1 MEQQIADLLRQ
12 NQDLIRALQ
21 IREDSH
27 SHKVTVQFEKF
38 DEENENFDSFI
49 ERFETYLDVQN
60 VPIANRAKVF
70 VSSLSAKL
78 YQLLKNLLAP
88 DIPSDQKLDKLK
100 DALKKHLTPKPL
112 IIPSRHKFL
121 NRKQTEGEGIST
133 YIAELRALAMNCDYD
148 KDMLSIMLR
157 DVFVSGLRDKMILDR
172 LFEEDNINLEKT
184 LNIALAMEKAFRG
197 TNDIMGRAINSMKTF
212 KKHMDKI
219 NFTKSRRKHYIVH
232 DAQVPTMQKEN
243 CRFISSK
250 CNFCGKIG
258 HIKQACFA
266 SKRANAKS
274 VKQKQVTLL
283 NEVEDRNRI
292 PLYELKIQDYIL
304 HEEEPKRP
312 PIMINLKIE
321 NKSCSMELDTGERVR
336 TVPFALKG
344 RVENEIDRLEKEGII
359 EKVDSSE
366 WATPVV
372 PVVKSDGSIRLCAD
386 YSVTLNP
393 NLIVPQHPLPRLDE
407 IFGSLNG
414 GKQFTKLDFKHAYLQ
429 MKVHPD
435 SQKLMTINTH
445 KGLYICKRLM
455 YGLNGAP
462 AIWQRYVDGL
472 FQGMDGVKVFMDD
485 ARITGSDEISHFT
498 ALEEFLRIFLWSK
511 DCQVAFEQI
520 KKEICSPKILV
531 HYDPSLPLTLASDAS
546 PVGIGCV
553 LSHVYPDGSER
564 PIAFASRTLSGS
576 EKKYSQIDKEA
587 LSIVWAVRK
596 FYLYLKGRRFTLITD
611 HKPLIAIFGSKR
623 GLPVLAATRL
633 LHYALILQSFEF
645 DIIFR
650 KTIEHGNADFL
661 SRLPKTSEE
670 LEVKDDITIFQMS
683 QIEALPVTSKELR
696 QETSKD
702 IELGPLLRALR
713 EGKDLQGRE
722 AQYTIEDGCIMYGQR
737 VCIPRKFR
745 KDVLEELHAGH
756 LGIVKMKAIARS
768 FVYWKN
774 IDNDIEEAAKN
785 CVDCARYKADPPKSK
800 VHYWEYPSMQ
810 RIHVDFAG
818 PIFEHTF
825 FLIVDAHSK
834 WLEVYPMKVTTT
846 KKTIEC
852 LRDSFARFGLP
863 RVLVSDNGSQFTSYE
878 FQRFMHK
885 NGVRHKTSAPF
896 KPSSNGQAERY
907 VATLKQ
913 SLRAMHKYE
922 GTIQQKLSTFLMQY
936 RKAPNVTTTLSPAML
951 FLKRD
956 IRTRID
962 LLLPE
967 LKTKIQDKLRRDNF
981 EFRDRKFDV
990 GDRVA
995 VRVYR
1000 AANTRWKFGTIVN
1013 QDGVLHYI
1021 IDVQGTLVR
1030 RHVDQIRPVGDKVQ
1044 ENIIPLMHQRFPSS
1058 EVRENNSNIQH
1069 AETAED
1075 ISKDRNKEL
1084 GSSSVQGVPST
1095 DVAVPDLSQSSA
1107 KETDSETRSPPVPDR
1122 PFPRR
1127 SGRIRRPPERLV
1139 L

>member
-21 IREDSH
+21 IRDDSH
-27 SHKVTVQFEKF
+27 SHKVTVQFDKF

-88 DIPSDQKLDKLK
+88 DIPSDQ
-100 DALKKHLTPKPL
+100 T
-112 IIPSRHKFL
+112 
-121 NRKQTEGEGIST
+121 
-133 YIAELRALAMNCDYD
+133 
-148 KDMLSIMLR
+148 
-157 DVFVSGLRDKMILDR
+157 
-172 LFEEDNINLEKT
+172 
-184 LNIALAMEKAFRG
+184 
-197 TNDIMGRAINSMKTF
+197 
-212 KKHMDKI
+212 
-219 NFTKSRRKHYIVH
+219 
-232 DAQVPTMQKEN
+232 
-243 CRFISSK
+243 
-250 CNFCGKIG
+250 
-258 HIKQACFA
+258 
-266 SKRANAKS
+266 
-274 VKQKQVTLL
+274 
-283 NEVEDRNRI
+283 
-292 PLYELKIQDYIL
+292 
-304 HEEEPKRP
+304 
-312 PIMINLKIE
+312 
-321 NKSCSMELDTGERVR
+321 VR

-472 FQGMDGVKVFMDD
+472 FQGMDGVTVFMDD

-498 ALEEFLRIFLWSK
+498 ALEEFFKKCREHGLKLNLNKSKFFQNEINFLGHRIDSKGLHKTDEKISAVVNAPVPRNVHEVKSFLGLVNFYEKFCENLATIANPLNNLTKKNVRFLWSK

-596 FYLYLKGRRFTLITD
+596 FYLYLKGRRFTFITD

-623 GLPVLAATRL
+623 GLPVLSVTRL
-633 LHYALILQSFEF
+633 LQYALILQSFEF

-661 SRLPKTSEE
+661 SRLPKTSE
-670 LEVKDDITIFQMS
+670 DDITIFR
-683 QIEALPVTSKELR
+683 IEALRVTSKELR
-696 QETSKD
+696 QETSK
-702 IELGPLLRALR
+702 ELGPLLRALR

-722 AQYTIEDGCIMYGQR
+722 AQYTIENGCIMYGQR

-800 VHYWEYPSMQ
+800 VHYWEYPSMPWE

-896 KPSSNGQAERY
+896 KPSSNGQSERY

-936 RKAPNVTTTLSPAML
+936 RKAPN
-951 FLKRD
+951 
-956 IRTRID
+956 
-962 LLLPE
+962 
-967 LKTKIQDKLRRDNF
+967 DKLRRDNF

-1000 AANTRWKFGTIVN
+1000 ASNTRWKFGTIVN

-1044 ENIIPLMHQRFPSS
+1044 ENIIPRMHQRFPSS

-1075 ISKDRNKEL
+1075 ISKDLNKEL

>member
-1 MEQQIADLLRQ
+1 
-12 NQDLIRALQ
+12 
-21 IREDSH
+21 
-27 SHKVTVQFEKF
+27 
-38 DEENENFDSFI
+38 
-49 ERFETYLDVQN
+49 
-60 VPIANRAKVF
+60 
-70 VSSLSAKL
+70 
-78 YQLLKNLLAP
+78 
-88 DIPSDQKLDKLK
+88 
-100 DALKKHLTPKPL
+100 
-112 IIPSRHKFL
+112 
-121 NRKQTEGEGIST
+121 
-133 YIAELRALAMNCDYD
+133 
-148 KDMLSIMLR
+148 
-157 DVFVSGLRDKMILDR
+157 
-172 LFEEDNINLEKT
+172 
-184 LNIALAMEKAFRG
+184 
-197 TNDIMGRAINSMKTF
+197 
-212 KKHMDKI
+212 
-219 NFTKSRRKHYIVH
+219 
-232 DAQVPTMQKEN
+232 
-243 CRFISSK
+243 
-250 CNFCGKIG
+250 
-258 HIKQACFA
+258 
-266 SKRANAKS
+266 
-274 VKQKQVTLL
+274 
-283 NEVEDRNRI
+283 
-292 PLYELKIQDYIL
+292 
-304 HEEEPKRP
+304 
-312 PIMINLKIE
+312 
-321 NKSCSMELDTGERVR
+321 
-336 TVPFALKG
+336 
-344 RVENEIDRLEKEGII
+344 
-359 EKVDSSE
+359 
-366 WATPVV
+366 
-372 PVVKSDGSIRLCAD
+372 
-386 YSVTLNP
+386 
-393 NLIVPQHPLPRLDE
+393 
-407 IFGSLNG
+407 
-414 GKQFTKLDFKHAYLQ
+414 
-429 MKVHPD
+429 
-435 SQKLMTINTH
+435 
-445 KGLYICKRLM
+445 M

-462 AIWQRYVDGL
+462 AIWQRYIDGL

-498 ALEEFLRIFLWSK
+498 ALEEFF
-511 DCQVAFEQI
+511 
-520 KKEICSPKILV
+520 KKCREHGLKLN
-531 HYDPSLPLTLASDAS
+531 LNKTSDAS

-576 EKKYSQIDKEA
+576 EKNTPK
-587 LSIVWAVRK
+587 
-596 FYLYLKGRRFTLITD
+596 LI
-611 HKPLIAIFGSKR
+611 KS
-623 GLPVLAATRL
+623 
-633 LHYALILQSFEF
+633 SFNSL
-645 DIIFR
+645 
-650 KTIEHGNADFL
+650 GNFL

-713 EGKDLQGRE
+713 EGKDLQGRKP
-722 AQYTIEDGCIMYGQR
+722 TITILKKPQ
-737 VCIPRKFR
+737 KT
-745 KDVLEELHAGH
+745 
-756 LGIVKMKAIARS
+756 
-768 FVYWKN
+768 
-774 IDNDIEEAAKN
+774 
-785 CVDCARYKADPPKSK
+785 VDCARYKTDPPKSK
-800 VHYWEYPSMQ
+800 VHYWEYPSMPWE

-922 GTIQQKLSTFLMQY
+922 
-936 RKAPNVTTTLSPAML
+936 
-951 FLKRD
+951 
-956 IRTRID
+956 
-962 LLLPE
+962 
-967 LKTKIQDKLRRDNF
+967 
-981 EFRDRKFDV
+981 DRKFDV

>member
-1 MEQQIADLLRQ
+1 
-12 NQDLIRALQ
+12 
-21 IREDSH
+21 
-27 SHKVTVQFEKF
+27 
-38 DEENENFDSFI
+38 
-49 ERFETYLDVQN
+49 
-60 VPIANRAKVF
+60 
-70 VSSLSAKL
+70 
-78 YQLLKNLLAP
+78 
-88 DIPSDQKLDKLK
+88 
-100 DALKKHLTPKPL
+100 
-112 IIPSRHKFL
+112 
-121 NRKQTEGEGIST
+121 
-133 YIAELRALAMNCDYD
+133 
-148 KDMLSIMLR
+148 
-157 DVFVSGLRDKMILDR
+157 
-172 LFEEDNINLEKT
+172 
-184 LNIALAMEKAFRG
+184 
-197 TNDIMGRAINSMKTF
+197 
-212 KKHMDKI
+212 
-219 NFTKSRRKHYIVH
+219 
-232 DAQVPTMQKEN
+232 
-243 CRFISSK
+243 
-250 CNFCGKIG
+250 
-258 HIKQACFA
+258 
-266 SKRANAKS
+266 
-274 VKQKQVTLL
+274 
-283 NEVEDRNRI
+283 
-292 PLYELKIQDYIL
+292 
-304 HEEEPKRP
+304 
-312 PIMINLKIE
+312 
-321 NKSCSMELDTGERVR
+321 
-336 TVPFALKG
+336 
-344 RVENEIDRLEKEGII
+344 
-359 EKVDSSE
+359 
-366 WATPVV
+366 
-372 PVVKSDGSIRLCAD
+372 
-386 YSVTLNP
+386 
-393 NLIVPQHPLPRLDE
+393 
-407 IFGSLNG
+407 
-414 GKQFTKLDFKHAYLQ
+414 

-498 ALEEFLRIFLWSK
+498 ALEEFFKKCREHGLKLNLNKSKFFQNEINFLGHRIDSKGLHKTDEKISAVVNAPVPRNVHEVKSFLGLVNFYGKFCENLATIANPLNNLTKKKNVRFLWSK

-587 LSIVWAVRK
+587 LSIVWA
-596 FYLYLKGRRFTLITD
+596 
-611 HKPLIAIFGSKR
+611 
-623 GLPVLAATRL
+623 
-633 LHYALILQSFEF
+633 
-645 DIIFR
+645 
-650 KTIEHGNADFL
+650 
-661 SRLPKTSEE
+661 
-670 LEVKDDITIFQMS
+670 MS

-745 KDVLEELHAGH
+745 KNVLEELHAGH

-800 VHYWEYPSMQ
+800 VHYWEYPSMPWE

-956 IRTRID
+956 TRTRID

-1107 KETDSETRSPPVPDR
+1107 KETDSETRSPPVPNR
-1122 PFPRR
+1122 PLPRR
-1127 SGRIRRPPERLV
+1127 SERIRRPPERLV

>member
-1 MEQQIADLLRQ
+1 
-12 NQDLIRALQ
+12 
-21 IREDSH
+21 
-27 SHKVTVQFEKF
+27 
-38 DEENENFDSFI
+38 
-49 ERFETYLDVQN
+49 
-60 VPIANRAKVF
+60 
-70 VSSLSAKL
+70 
-78 YQLLKNLLAP
+78 
-88 DIPSDQKLDKLK
+88 
-100 DALKKHLTPKPL
+100 
-112 IIPSRHKFL
+112 
-121 NRKQTEGEGIST
+121 
-133 YIAELRALAMNCDYD
+133 
-148 KDMLSIMLR
+148 
-157 DVFVSGLRDKMILDR
+157 
-172 LFEEDNINLEKT
+172 
-184 LNIALAMEKAFRG
+184 
-197 TNDIMGRAINSMKTF
+197 
-212 KKHMDKI
+212 
-219 NFTKSRRKHYIVH
+219 
-232 DAQVPTMQKEN
+232 
-243 CRFISSK
+243 
-250 CNFCGKIG
+250 
-258 HIKQACFA
+258 
-266 SKRANAKS
+266 
-274 VKQKQVTLL
+274 
-283 NEVEDRNRI
+283 
-292 PLYELKIQDYIL
+292 
-304 HEEEPKRP
+304 
-312 PIMINLKIE
+312 
-321 NKSCSMELDTGERVR
+321 
-336 TVPFALKG
+336 
-344 RVENEIDRLEKEGII
+344 
-359 EKVDSSE
+359 
-366 WATPVV
+366 
-372 PVVKSDGSIRLCAD
+372 
-386 YSVTLNP
+386 
-393 NLIVPQHPLPRLDE
+393 
-407 IFGSLNG
+407 
-414 GKQFTKLDFKHAYLQ
+414 
-429 MKVHPD
+429 
-435 SQKLMTINTH
+435 
-445 KGLYICKRLM
+445 
-455 YGLNGAP
+455 
-462 AIWQRYVDGL
+462 
-472 FQGMDGVKVFMDD
+472 
-485 ARITGSDEISHFT
+485 
-498 ALEEFLRIFLWSK
+498 
-511 DCQVAFEQI
+511 
-520 KKEICSPKILV
+520 
-531 HYDPSLPLTLASDAS
+531 
-546 PVGIGCV
+546 
-553 LSHVYPDGSER
+553 
-564 PIAFASRTLSGS
+564 
-576 EKKYSQIDKEA
+576 
-587 LSIVWAVRK
+587 
-596 FYLYLKGRRFTLITD
+596 
-611 HKPLIAIFGSKR
+611 
-623 GLPVLAATRL
+623 
-633 LHYALILQSFEF
+633 
-645 DIIFR
+645 
-650 KTIEHGNADFL
+650 
-661 SRLPKTSEE
+661 
-670 LEVKDDITIFQMS
+670 
-683 QIEALPVTSKELR
+683 
-696 QETSKD
+696 
-702 IELGPLLRALR
+702 
-713 EGKDLQGRE
+713 
-722 AQYTIEDGCIMYGQR
+722 MYGQR

-745 KDVLEELHAGH
+745 KNVLEELHAGH

-800 VHYWEYPSMQ
+800 VHYWEYPSMPWE

-936 RKAPNVTTTLSPAML
+936 RKAPNVSTTPSPAML

-1030 RHVDQIRPVGDKVQ
+1030 RHVDQIRSVGDKVQ

-1075 ISKDRNKEL
+1075 ISKDLNKEL

-1107 KETDSETRSPPVPDR
+1107 KETDSEIRSPPVPDR

>member
-21 IREDSH
+21 IRDDSH
-27 SHKVTVQFEKF
+27 SHKVTVQFDKF
-38 DEENENFDSFI
+38 DEENENFDSFL

-88 DIPSDQKLDKLK
+88 DIPSDQTLDKLK

-148 KDMLSIMLR
+148 KDMLNIMLR

-184 LNIALAMEKAFRG
+184 LNIALAMEKAFKG
-197 TNDIMGRAINSMKTF
+197 TNDIMGRAINSMQTF
-212 KKHMDKI
+212 KKHMDKNPILQKAEKKTLYCSRCTDWPAIKAFRAKTEQNLHNLLREYKDIFDDKLGEI
-219 NFTKSRRKHYIVH
+219 NNYEAKLKLRHGVKPI
-232 DAQVPTMQKEN
+232 
-243 CRFISSK
+243 
-250 CNFCGKIG
+250 FC
-258 HIKQACFA
+258 
-266 SKRANAKS
+266 
-274 VKQKQVTLL
+274 
-283 NEVEDRNRI
+283 
-292 PLYELKIQDYIL
+292 
-304 HEEEPKRP
+304 
-312 PIMINLKIE
+312 
-321 NKSCSMELDTGERVR
+321 RVR

-359 EKVDSSE
+359 EKFDSSE

-472 FQGMDGVKVFMDD
+472 FQ
-485 ARITGSDEISHFT
+485 
-498 ALEEFLRIFLWSK
+498 
-511 DCQVAFEQI
+511 
-520 KKEICSPKILV
+520 
-531 HYDPSLPLTLASDAS
+531 
-546 PVGIGCV
+546 
-553 LSHVYPDGSER
+553 
-564 PIAFASRTLSGS
+564 
-576 EKKYSQIDKEA
+576 
-587 LSIVWAVRK
+587 
-596 FYLYLKGRRFTLITD
+596 GRRFTLITD

-800 VHYWEYPSMQ
+800 VHYWEYPSMPWE

-863 RVLVSDNGSQFTSYE
+863 RVLVSDNGSQFTSYA

-981 EFRDRKFDV
+981 KFRDRKFDV

-1030 RHVDQIRPVGDKVQ
+1030 RHFDQIRPVGDKVQ

-1084 GSSSVQGVPST
+1084 GSSSVQGVP
-1095 DVAVPDLSQSSA
+1095 
-1107 KETDSETRSPPVPDR
+1107 
-1122 PFPRR
+1122 
-1127 SGRIRRPPERLV
+1127 
-1139 L
+1139 

>member
-1 MEQQIADLLRQ
+1 
-12 NQDLIRALQ
+12 
-21 IREDSH
+21 
-27 SHKVTVQFEKF
+27 
-38 DEENENFDSFI
+38 
-49 ERFETYLDVQN
+49 
-60 VPIANRAKVF
+60 
-70 VSSLSAKL
+70 
-78 YQLLKNLLAP
+78 
-88 DIPSDQKLDKLK
+88 
-100 DALKKHLTPKPL
+100 
-112 IIPSRHKFL
+112 
-121 NRKQTEGEGIST
+121 
-133 YIAELRALAMNCDYD
+133 
-148 KDMLSIMLR
+148 
-157 DVFVSGLRDKMILDR
+157 MILDR

-184 LNIALAMEKAFRG
+184 LNIALAMEKAFKG
-197 TNDIMGRAINSMKTF
+197 TNDIMGRAINSMQTF
-212 KKHMDKI
+212 KKHMDKKS
-219 NFTKSRRKHYIVH
+219 NLTKRRKKTLYCSRCTGTNH
-232 DAQVPTMQKEN
+232 AKEN
-243 CRFISSK
+243 CRFISST
-250 CNFCGKIG
+250 CNSCGKIG

-266 SKRANAKS
+266 SKKANAKS

-304 HEEEPKRP
+304 HEEEPKTTS
-312 PIMINLKIE
+312 NYDKFKIE
-321 NKSCSMELDTGERVR
+321 NKKL
-336 TVPFALKG
+336 FY
-344 RVENEIDRLEKEGII
+344 GIGYGGS

-462 AIWQRYVDGL
+462 AIWQCYVDGL

-498 ALEEFLRIFLWSK
+498 ALEEFFKKCREHGLKLNLNKILWSK

-520 KKEICSPKILV
+520 KKEIYSPKILV

-576 EKKYSQIDKEA
+576 EKKYSQIDKA

-670 LEVKDDITIFQMS
+670 LEVKDDITIFQ
-683 QIEALPVTSKELR
+683 IEALPVTSKELR

-702 IELGPLLRALR
+702 IEPGPLLKALR

-768 FVYWKN
+768 FVYWK
-774 IDNDIEEAAKN
+774 K
-785 CVDCARYKADPPKSK
+785 
-800 VHYWEYPSMQ
+800 
-810 RIHVDFAG
+810 
-818 PIFEHTF
+818 
-825 FLIVDAHSK
+825 
-834 WLEVYPMKVTTT
+834 
-846 KKTIEC
+846 
-852 LRDSFARFGLP
+852 
-863 RVLVSDNGSQFTSYE
+863 
-878 FQRFMHK
+878 
-885 NGVRHKTSAPF
+885 
-896 KPSSNGQAERY
+896 
-907 VATLKQ
+907 
-913 SLRAMHKYE
+913 
-922 GTIQQKLSTFLMQY
+922 
-936 RKAPNVTTTLSPAML
+936 
-951 FLKRD
+951 
-956 IRTRID
+956 
-962 LLLPE
+962 
-967 LKTKIQDKLRRDNF
+967 
-981 EFRDRKFDV
+981 
-990 GDRVA
+990 
-995 VRVYR
+995 
-1000 AANTRWKFGTIVN
+1000 
-1013 QDGVLHYI
+1013 
-1021 IDVQGTLVR
+1021 
-1030 RHVDQIRPVGDKVQ
+1030 
-1044 ENIIPLMHQRFPSS
+1044 
-1058 EVRENNSNIQH
+1058 
-1069 AETAED
+1069 
-1075 ISKDRNKEL
+1075 
-1084 GSSSVQGVPST
+1084 
-1095 DVAVPDLSQSSA
+1095 
-1107 KETDSETRSPPVPDR
+1107 
-1122 PFPRR
+1122 
-1127 SGRIRRPPERLV
+1127 
-1139 L
+1139 